1 MRTSGLVMELLAAS
15 IGRPNA
21 LDAEVNA
28 ITAHALLTGSPIT
41 LLDVAREA
49 AATHL
54 ESFRVPMWLGT
65 TVLQIIALAWFWSS
79 GYSARLRDWLRARVG
94 SEFTVRFCFGAAL
107 ALIDK
112 LVVLIPQA
120 VQYRFMRLMDL
131 NELLFRTWLADW
143 VAGTVLTMIVVGFT
157 AAIVLWLADRTHQ
170 WYVYTI
176 AGVIGFTLVVA
187 YVSPFVFEPVTV
199 HYTTLAPSGQL
210 KLDILALEQRTHT
223 KVPIL
228 EEHIAART
236 RVGNTYIT
244 GWGGTQRIVLS
255 DTLLAGASEPE
266 LRFVVARSLEW
277 IAANLALQMT
287 LVQGAFI
294 VVGVALAVL
303 FSDRIGFRRDDDPVS
318 RLALLGA
325 VIGCVYLVALPLY
338 NGYARQ
344 ASFSIDQAAVA
355 LTGDPASAIRLV
367 VREADQSLQRV
378 CPSRL
383 SRWYLT
389 SRPVGDRIARLQ
401 DRPDVCSTQ
410 RP

>member
-1 MRTSGLVMELLAAS
+1 MELLAAS

-28 ITAHALLTGSPIT
+28 ITAHALLTGSPLT

-49 AATHL
+49 AAARL

-65 TVLQIIALAWFWSS
+65 TILQIIALAWFWST

-94 SEFTVRFCFGAAL
+94 SEFLVRFCFGAAL
-107 ALIDK
+107 ALLDK

-120 VQYRFMRLMDL
+120 VQYRFLRLMDL
-131 NELLFRTWLADW
+131 NEVLFRAWLADW
-143 VAGTVLTMIVVGFT
+143 IAGTLITMAVVGLT

-170 WYVYTI
+170 WYIYTI

-187 YVSPFVFEPVTV
+187 YVTPFVFAPVTV
-199 HYTTLAPSGQL
+199 HYTTLAPSGRL
-210 KLDILALEQRTHT
+210 KSDILILEQRTHT

-228 EEHIAART
+228 EEHIGEQT

-255 DTLLAGASEPE
+255 DTLLLGASEPE
-266 LRFVVARSLEW
+266 LRFVIARSLEW

-303 FSDRIGFRRDDDPVS
+303 FSDRVGFRRDDDPVS

-344 ASFSIDQAAVA
+344 ASFTMDQAAVA
-355 LTGDPASAIRLV
+355 LTGDPTSAIRLV